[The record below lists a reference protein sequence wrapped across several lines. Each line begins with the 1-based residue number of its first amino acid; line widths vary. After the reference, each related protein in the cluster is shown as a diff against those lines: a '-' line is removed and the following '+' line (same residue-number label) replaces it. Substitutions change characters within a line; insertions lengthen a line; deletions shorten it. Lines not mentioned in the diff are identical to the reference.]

1 MDLASPPS
9 GLTPSGLKTWKR
21 DMEKGRR
28 PYLYSA
34 HFVSYEAYES
44 YREELE
50 LAPYKSDLL
59 DGVEAPESIDPRFL
73 RNLCR
78 ILNRIDEDLYNKVDR
93 PDPDY

>member
-1 MDLASPPS
+1 MDTTPPL
-9 GLTPSGLKTWKR
+9 GLTPSGLRTWKKET
-21 DMEKGRR
+21 EKGKR

-50 LAPYKSDLL
+50 LAPYKTELL
-59 DGVEAPESIDPRFL
+59 DGVENLESIDPVFL

-78 ILNRIDEDLYNKVDR
+78 ILSRIEENLSGKANYH
-93 PDPDY
+93 DPDY

>member
-1 MDLASPPS
+1 MDTTPPI
-9 GLTPSGLKTWKR
+9 GLTSSGLKLWEKETS
-21 DMEKGRR
+21 KGRR
-28 PYLYSA
+28 PYLYSV

-50 LAPYKSDLL
+50 LAPYKADLL
-59 DGVEAPESIDPRFL
+59 DGVENPESINPRFL

-78 ILNRIDEDLYNKVDR
+78 ILNRIDEDLSEKADR